1 MSPTPMETLITSLQ
15 AMFTQTITNIG
26 TIATTIIGSPLLL
39 LGAAFL
45 FTGVMFKYFKK
56 ILVNS

>member
-1 MSPTPMETLITSLQ
+1 MDPTPIGSLITSLQ

-26 TIATTIIGSPLLL
+26 TIATTIVGSPLLL

>member
-1 MSPTPMETLITSLQ
+1 MGTLISSLQ
-15 AMFTQTITNIG
+15 QMFTQTITNIG
-26 TIATTIIGSPLLL
+26 TIATTIVGSPLLL

>member
-1 MSPTPMETLITSLQ
+1 MSSLITDLQ
-15 AMFTQTITNIG
+15 AVFTQTITNISS
-26 TIATTIIGSPLLL
+26 IAAKIVETPLLL

>member
-1 MSPTPMETLITSLQ
+1 MEPTAMGSLITSLQ

>member
-1 MSPTPMETLITSLQ
+1 MTTSPMQALIDSLQ
-15 AMFTQTITNIG
+15 LMFSQTITNIG
-26 TIATTIIGSPLLL
+26 TIASTIVGTPLLL